1 MDPSSLILTKTTFGM
16 TDALSIVGIV
26 ILLVLS
32 AFFSASETAF
42 SSVNTL
48 HIKTYAED
56 KVKGARRAQYICDH
70 FDMALVCFLVGNNLV
85 NIANTTI
92 CAYMFGKFI
101 FNPTIANILNTVV
114 LTIVIL
120 IFGEILPKAYAK
132 HNSEK
137 FVLRF
142 SGAIYAF
149 MKFIYIVAIPFFWL
163 QKLVLK
169 NKEVHK
175 ITEDEFETIV
185 DTMEEQGVIESDNAS
200 IIHGALDIS
209 EKTVYDIFVPRVDM
223 VAIPVT
229 ATIDEVKKVF
239 TDSQFSRIP
248 VYAEDKD
255 DILGILNYKDF
266 MMAEYAGQK
275 YDLKKLITKPLKVTK
290 TMKVDELMR
299 VMQKE
304 KKHIAI
310 VYDEYGGTS
319 GLVTME
325 DALEEMVG
333 EIYDEHD
340 EFEEAPIA
348 ELAEN
353 KFRVDPDVS
362 VEDLFE
368 YLKIEHLPETTYP
381 SVGGMIYE
389 LSETLPEKGTVV
401 KVTAIDDVLN
411 EKNDYVSMI
420 ADLTF
425 TVEKVED
432 NRIQKVLLEVS
443 RREINEK
450 DNKENKED

>member
-1 MDPSSLILTKTTFGM
+1 MDPSSFLLSRINFGM
-16 TDALSIVGIV
+16 TDIISVVAIVL
-26 ILLVLS
+26 LLVLS
-32 AFFSASETAF
+32 SFFSASETAF
-42 SSVNTL
+42 SSVNTMR
-48 HIKTYAED
+48 IKNYAEE

-70 FDMALVCFLVGNNLV
+70 FDMALVSFLVGNNLV

-92 CAYMFGKFI
+92 CAYMFSKFI
-101 FNPTIANILNTVV
+101 VNPTLANILNTVIM
-114 LTIVIL
+114 TIIIL
-120 IFGEILPKAYAK
+120 IFGEILPKGYAK
-132 HNSEK
+132 HNPEK
-137 FVLRF
+137 YVLKF

-149 MKFIYIVAIPFFWL
+149 MKFIYLVAVPFFWL

-185 DTMEEQGVIESDNAS
+185 DTMEDQGVIDSDNAS

-223 VAIPVT
+223 VAMPVT
-229 ATIDEVKKVF
+229 STIDEVKKVF
-239 TDSQFSRIP
+239 VESQFSRIP
-248 VYAEDKD
+248 IYAEDKD

-275 YDLKKLITKPLKVTK
+275 FDLKKLITKPLKVTK

-340 EFEEAPIA
+340 DFEDNPIT

-353 KFRVDPDVS
+353 KFRVDPDIS

-368 YLKIEHLPETTYP
+368 YLKIEHLPETSYP
-381 SVGGMIYE
+381 SVGGIIYE
-389 LSETLPEKGTVV
+389 LSETLPEKGTTV
-401 KVTAIDDVLN
+401 KVTAVDDVLN
-411 EKNDYVSMI
+411 EKNEYVSMI

-432 NRIQKVLLEVS
+432 NRIQKVLLEVA

-450 DNKENKED
+450 DIKETKED